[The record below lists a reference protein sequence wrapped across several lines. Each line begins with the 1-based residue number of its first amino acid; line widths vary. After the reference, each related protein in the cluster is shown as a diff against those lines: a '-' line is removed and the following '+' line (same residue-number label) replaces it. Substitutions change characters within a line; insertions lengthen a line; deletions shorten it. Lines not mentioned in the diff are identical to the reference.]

1 MEKKIVTRE
10 FRLVDETGVVRRVNV
25 TVERDPDILVEVGI
39 DHIVDEN
46 GALRNIVGM
55 LVPRRNDVVRI
66 DITTLERVGA

>member
-10 FRLVDETGVVRRVNV
+10 FRLVDETGVVSRVNV
-25 TVERDPDILVEVGI
+25 TVERDPDILLEVPI

-55 LVPRRNDVVRI
+55 LVPRRNDVERI
-66 DITTLERVGA
+66 DLTTLERVGA

>member
-25 TVERDPDILVEVGI
+25 TVERDPDILVEVAI

-46 GALRNIVGM
+46 GALCNIVGM
-55 LVPRRNDVVRI
+55 LVPRRNDVERI
-66 DITTLERVGA
+66 DLTTLERVGA